1 MKSDMID
8 VRQLVNLVLQK
19 EEIPGNIDQE
29 INIPGDFPK
38 ALGNTQQISQILL
51 NLIKNA
57 VEAMPDGGKL
67 MISAEALERRLGIRI
82 QDNGPGIPKEIKNR
96 LFEPLFTTKVRGVG
110 LGLAISKRLADLNQ
124 AEIAVESQK
133 GEGSIFTLWLKS
145 A

>member
-1 MKSDMID
+1 
-8 VRQLVNLVLQK
+8 
-19 EEIPGNIDQE
+19 
-29 INIPGDFPK
+29 
-38 ALGNTQQISQILL
+38 
-51 NLIKNA
+51 
-57 VEAMPDGGKL
+57 MPDGGKL